1 MTGKALGL
9 DLKVNLTNKVAVVT
23 GASRGLGKEFATYLG
38 LCGAKVACVDIVK
51 ESLDQT
57 VDELKQKGIDAAG
70 FVADVSDASQVE
82 KTVEECCSH
91 FGTIHILINNAGITR
106 DSFLLRMKEEDWDKV
121 ISINLKG
128 TFLFTKV
135 VSKVMLK
142 NKWGRIV
149 SIASVCGLIGNPGQ
163 ANYSASKAGIMG
175 FTRTVAQELGSRN
188 ITVNAIAPGFI
199 KTDMTAKL
207 PDDVKASMEAQ
218 TALKRFGEVKDVANA
233 LLFLVSDAASFITG
247 QTITVD
253 GGLTT

>member
-1 MTGKALGL
+1 MADNVL
-9 DLKVNLTNKVAVVT
+9 DLKVNLENKVAIVT

-38 LCGAKVACVDIVK
+38 LCGARVALVDISK
-51 ESLDQT
+51 ESLDKT
-57 VDELKQKGIDAAG
+57 VEELKQKGIDAKG
-70 FVADVSDASQVE
+70 FVADVSNSEQVE
-82 KTVEECCSH
+82 KTVTDCCAQ
-91 FGTIHILINNAGITR
+91 FGTVHILINNAGIIR
-106 DSFLLRMKEEDWDKV
+106 DSFLLRMKEEDWDRV

-128 TFLFTKV
+128 TFLFTKA

-142 NKWGRIV
+142 NRWGRIV
-149 SIASVCGLIGNPGQ
+149 SIASVSGLIGNPGQ

-175 FTRTVAQELGSRN
+175 FTRTIAQELGSRN

-199 KTDMTAKL
+199 VTDMTASL
-207 PDDVKASMEAQ
+207 PEEVKKAMEEQ

>member
-1 MTGKALGL
+1 MADNVL
-9 DLKVNLTNKVAVVT
+9 DLKVNLENKVAIVT

-38 LCGAKVACVDIVK
+38 LCGARVALVDISK
-51 ESLDQT
+51 ESLDKT
-57 VDELKQKGIDAAG
+57 VEELKQKGIDAKG
-70 FVADVSDASQVE
+70 FVADVSNNEQVE
-82 KTVEECCSH
+82 KTVADCCAQ
-91 FGTIHILINNAGITR
+91 FGTVHILVNNAGIIR
-106 DSFLLRMKEEDWDKV
+106 DSFLLRMKEEDWDRV

-128 TFLFTKV
+128 TFLFSKA

-142 NKWGRIV
+142 NRWGRIV
-149 SIASVCGLIGNPGQ
+149 SIASVSGLIGNPGQ

-175 FTRTVAQELGSRN
+175 FTRTIAQELGSRN

-199 KTDMTAKL
+199 VTDMTASL
-207 PDDVKASMEAQ
+207 PEEVKKAMEEQ